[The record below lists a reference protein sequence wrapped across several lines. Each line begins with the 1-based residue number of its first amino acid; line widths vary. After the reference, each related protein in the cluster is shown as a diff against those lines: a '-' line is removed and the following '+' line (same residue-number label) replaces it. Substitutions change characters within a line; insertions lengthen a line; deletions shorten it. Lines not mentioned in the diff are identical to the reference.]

1 METSRSRPR
10 ARPTARASGHARIR
24 GLSCFD
30 EIHKKILEGWPAREV
45 AKYIQEEAG
54 ELEDSSHESVT
65 TMVKRYRES
74 LPPAE
79 LAKHRLPVDM
89 QRAQQK
95 VAEGIDE
102 LKELENLYRLQMERI
117 HIDFAL
123 EKKFNKLIPATAQ
136 EVRAAREILSTI
148 AELKMDL
155 GLHERHLGRID
166 GDAEVSAVVMARVG
180 DEKIAAVLS
189 NSEKRQRLLGI
200 AKQLVGKSEKPEIID
215 VVAEE
220 PEGKDAA

>member
-1 METSRSRPR
+1 
-10 ARPTARASGHARIR
+10 
-24 GLSCFD
+24 
-30 EIHKKILEGWPAREV
+30 
-45 AKYIQEEAG
+45 
-54 ELEDSSHESVT
+54 
-65 TMVKRYRES
+65 
-74 LPPAE
+74 
-79 LAKHRLPVDM
+79 M